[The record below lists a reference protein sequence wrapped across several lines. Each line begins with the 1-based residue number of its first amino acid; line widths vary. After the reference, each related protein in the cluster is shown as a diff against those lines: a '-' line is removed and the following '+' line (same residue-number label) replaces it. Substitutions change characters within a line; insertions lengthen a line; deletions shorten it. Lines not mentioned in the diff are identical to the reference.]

1 MGRYEQN
8 LYQKGVLATSL
19 DLCYKCVFVCF
30 ISIEEGEVQSLLWSM
45 NTVMGWPAR
54 SAGCPGNRIS
64 NLTLTSGVLKLNSW
78 LSTEKIEQGVETQ
91 MGIP

>member
-1 MGRYEQN
+1 M
-8 LYQKGVLATSL
+8 
-19 DLCYKCVFVCF
+19 
-30 ISIEEGEVQSLLWSM
+30 
-45 NTVMGWPAR
+45 MGWPAR